1 MGTIQVT
8 ERVGG
13 RSVQTVRVCEVPAP
27 NTDVA
32 VSLPTGFGISVL
44 LHATPQ
50 HIFVRCGTN
59 ERTDDVMAI
68 EVLLLIFL
76 GTAAACTLSASAGL
90 GGSLVLV
97 PLLALT
103 LGTKEGVALAALLLA
118 ANNLVKLIAYR
129 RSIPWRK
136 SVVVLVLVVLGSALG
151 AWLLVLAP
159 ESWVSAAVV
168 VSIVVAL
175 FAERLRLSA
184 LQKFGVPALALASGA
199 TSGFSGTSGPLK
211 GVALRMLR
219 LDRVH
224 LVGAASVVSLA
235 GDATKASIYAEAGL
249 LSAQS
254 LLLMAVLFP
263 VMIGSTFLGRYL
275 NSKVGERGY
284 SVLFWV
290 VMGGYSLRLVGVA
303 P

>member
-1 MGTIQVT
+1 M
-8 ERVGG
+8 
-13 RSVQTVRVCEVPAP
+13 
-27 NTDVA
+27 
-32 VSLPTGFGISVL
+32 
-44 LHATPQ
+44 TPE
-50 HIFVRCGTN
+50 I
-59 ERTDDVMAI
+59 
-68 EVLLLIFL
+68 LLLIFA

-118 ANNLVKLIAYR
+118 ANNLVKLFAYR

-136 SVVVLVLVVLGSALG
+136 SVVVLLLVVLGSAIG

-168 VSIVVAL
+168 VSIIGAL
-175 FAERLRLSA
+175 FAERLRL
-184 LQKFGVPALALASGA
+184 PAVQRVGMPVLALASGA

-211 GVALRMLR
+211 GVALRLLR
-219 LDRVH
+219 LDRGH

-235 GDATKASIYAEAGL
+235 GDATKAGIYAEAGL
-249 LSAQS
+249 LSTQS
-254 LLLMAVLFP
+254 LVLLATLFP

-275 NSKVGERGY
+275 NAKVGEKGY

-290 VMGGYSLRLVGVA
+290 VMGGYSLRLLGVA

>member
-1 MGTIQVT
+1 MDG
-8 ERVGG
+8 
-13 RSVQTVRVCEVPAP
+13 
-27 NTDVA
+27 D
-32 VSLPTGFGISVL
+32 
-44 LHATPQ
+44 
-50 HIFVRCGTN
+50 
-59 ERTDDVMAI
+59 MAI

-136 SVVVLVLVVLGSALG
+136 SMVVLVLVVLGSALG
-151 AWLLVLAP
+151 ARLLVVAP
-159 ESWVSAAVV
+159 ESWVSVAVV
-168 VSIVVAL
+168 VSIIAAL
-175 FAERLRLSA
+175 FAERLSLPT
-184 LQKFGVPALALASGA
+184 LQRIGVPALALASGA

-211 GVALRMLR
+211 GVALRMLS

-235 GDATKASIYAEAGL
+235 GDATKASVYAEAGL

-254 LLLMAVLFP
+254 LILMAALFP

-290 VMGGYSLRLVGVA
+290 VMGGYSLRLIGIA